1 MAEDPRRMCPHCRA
15 FITTKDKVCPYCH
28 EQVGPRSYRPEPSG
42 LLAGFIPQ
50 ARYTTVLILFINL
63 AFYLAT
69 SISSAR
75 SGAGNFMS
83 IDIDTLV
90 NFGGAARQL
99 VFGFG
104 QWWRLVT
111 AGFLH
116 GGLIHILF
124 NSWAMFDVGA
134 QVDESFGT
142 SRMLVIYF
150 ISTITGF
157 LASVILEPYLA
168 VGASAALCG
177 LIGAMVAAGV
187 HDRSAMGAMIRGS
200 YLRWFIWIMV
210 ISFIPGLGI
219 AWAAHLGGF
228 IGGFAIAW
236 VAGGNIRYAS
246 PWTNRL
252 WQLCAV
258 FCVILTACCFL
269 KMYLSFSQFG
279 G

>member
-28 EQVGPRSYRPEPSG
+28 EQVGPRAYRQDPTG
-42 LLAGFIPQ
+42 LLAGFIPH

-69 SISSAR
+69 SLYSAKT
-75 SGAGNFMS
+75 GAGNFMN
-83 IDIDTLV
+83 IDIDTLIG
-90 NFGGAARQL
+90 FGGAARQL
-99 VFGFG
+99 VLGFG

-116 GGLIHILF
+116 GGLVHILM

-134 QVDESFGT
+134 QVDETFGT
-142 SRMLVIYF
+142 ARMLVIYF

-157 LASVILEPYLA
+157 LASVFLEPYLA

-177 LIGAMVAAGV
+177 LIGAMVAAGM

-228 IGGFAIAW
+228 VGGFAIAW
-236 VAGGNIRYAS
+236 VAGGNIRYAG

-269 KMYLSFSQFG
+269 KMYLSFTQFG